1 VSTRRDANANAR
13 SFVRRECRARAAR
26 TATRS
31 FARAFVRPFVR
42 SFVVMESP
50 TRRVCEMTAE
60 ERRAY
65 VRALVRARAT
75 TTRTTT
81 RTAREEHEKDASR
94 GDDVGATTSDARTRG
109 RGRKEVKSRY
119 MDHRARQTTGRFD
132 FKVAD
137 EPPRTRTRTRTGA
150 AARMAAVPKVANRDR
165 RERLAGRHS
174 RAAIEAEVMARRAA
188 EETFSPRTH
197 GEARRDATRAGRFR
211 AEEMAKKALDALA
224 TPKTALWTRAAE
236 VKAAEEAE
244 VFEKSCTFAPKT
256 GRGPKTPATKP
267 ASERLYE
274 QAEMRAENRAR
285 ARTRVLETE
294 MENLTFT
301 PSVNPPTSDRVK
313 KNPPLHRRV
322 EQVLRE
328 KENVKS
334 EARIRV
340 EDERAKAYTF
350 RPVINPT
357 SDALARQRQEI
368 EREMG
373 EDETTRRSRRPDPTA
388 DADAELTFA
397 PKIARRSERVV
408 EELSR
413 QGKLGVGFLERQRD
427 FSERVTRRVEERR
440 AMVDEECT
448 FTPDIGRADE
458 VLRRGRHVYRLIET
472 PEERAE
478 RLAVEDARRK
488 RDEQREREREH
499 YEQFTYEPALNERSR
514 KLAPYATS
522 VDDLARDERRDLAR
536 RQAQAQREREFRE
549 EHTFEPNLGK
559 SETARR
565 ARQESQDGME
575 YGLDGDA
582 VSARI
587 ESHRREKEAALDIL
601 RKNAAYR
608 ELEEC
613 TFQPE
618 TTPHDPRA
626 MCAPSSSKVRGMDS
640 FLRKQA
646 AARRLEE
653 EKRARVAAAFLEN
666 IDDFDRRHRR
676 TIPEPF
682 SVAENIDE
690 KAESRRKALAE
701 ERIRREMEECTFAP
715 DTSRPSR
722 RRR

>member
-1 VSTRRDANANAR
+1 
-13 SFVRRECRARAAR
+13 
-26 TATRS
+26 
-31 FARAFVRPFVR
+31 
-42 SFVVMESP
+42 MESP
-50 TRRVCEMTAE
+50 TTTRRVCEMTAE
-60 ERRAY
+60 ERRAH
-65 VRALVRARAT
+65 VRALVRARPPPPRARE
-75 TTRTTT
+75 TTR
-81 RTAREEHEKDASR
+81 EEAAEENLAEEASR
-94 GDDVGATTSDARTRG
+94 ARSWRGVTSRYMEPRRTPGARREDEDAGTGTAARRRRRARTRS
-109 RGRKEVKSRY
+109 V
-119 MDHRARQTTGRFD
+119 ARDGERP
-132 FKVAD
+132 
-137 EPPRTRTRTRTGA
+137 E
-150 AARMAAVPKVANRDR
+150 VANRER
-165 RERLAGRHS
+165 CERLAGRHS
-174 RAAIEAEVMARRAA
+174 RVVVEAEVTARRAA

-197 GEARRDATRAGRFR
+197 GEARREKTRAGRFR
-211 AEEMAKKALDALA
+211 AEELAKRALDALA
-224 TPKTALWTRAAE
+224 TPKTALWTRAAN

-244 VFEKSCTFAPKT
+244 VFEKNCTFEPKT
-256 GRGPKTPATKP
+256 GRGPKTPTTKP
-267 ASERLYE
+267 ACERLYA
-274 QAEMRAENRAR
+274 QAETRIEKRAR
-285 ARTRVLETE
+285 ARARVLETE
-294 MENLTFT
+294 LENLTFT
-301 PSVNPPTSDRVK
+301 PAVNPPTSERVK

-334 EARIRV
+334 EARIKV

-357 SDALARQRQEI
+357 SEALARQRQEI

-373 EDETTRRSRRPDPTA
+373 EDDTARRSRRQDHAA

-413 QGKLGVGFLERQRD
+413 RGKLGVGFLERQRD
-427 FSERVTRRVEERR
+427 FSERATRRVEEQR
-440 AMVDEECT
+440 AVVDEECT
-448 FTPDIGRADE
+448 FTPDIGRADD

-472 PEERAE
+472 PEERSE
-478 RLAVEDARRK
+478 RLAVVDARRK

-499 YEQFTYEPALNERSR
+499 YEQFTYEPTLNERSR
-514 KLAPYATS
+514 ELAPYATS

-536 RQAQAQREREFRE
+536 RQARAQLEREFRE
-549 EHTFEPNLGK
+549 EHTFEPNLER
-559 SETARR
+559 SDRARR
-565 ARQESQDGME
+565 AREESQRGME
-575 YGLDGDA
+575 HGLDGDA

-587 ESHRREKEAALDIL
+587 ESHRREKEAALEIL

-618 TTPHDPRA
+618 TTAHDPRA
-626 MCAPSSSKVRGMDS
+626 MHAPSSSKVRGMDS

-701 ERIRREMEECTFAP
+701 ERVRREMAECTFAP
-715 DTSRPSR
+715 DTSRSSSR
-722 RRR
+722 ARR

>member
-1 VSTRRDANANAR
+1 
-13 SFVRRECRARAAR
+13 
-26 TATRS
+26 
-31 FARAFVRPFVR
+31 
-42 SFVVMESP
+42 MESP

-75 TTRTTT
+75 TTTT
-81 RTAREEHEKDASR
+81 RDEHDDEHDASR
-94 GDDVGATTSDARTRG
+94 GEDVGATTSDARTRG

-119 MDHRARQTTGRFD
+119 MDHRARQTGRFD

-137 EPPRTRTRTRTGA
+137 ERTTRTRRTVRTSA
-150 AARMAAVPKVANRDR
+150 AAVPEVANRDR

-244 VFEKSCTFAPKT
+244 VFEKNCTFAPKT
-256 GRGPKTPATKP
+256 GRGPKTPPTKP

-294 MENLTFT
+294 MENLTFM
-301 PSVNPPTSDRVK
+301 PSVNPPTSDKVK

-357 SDALARQRQEI
+357 SEALARQRQEI

-373 EDETTRRSRRPDPTA
+373 EDEMTRRSRRPDPTA

-413 QGKLGVGFLERQRD
+413 RGKLGVGFLERQRD
-427 FSERVTRRVEERR
+427 FTERATRRVEERR

-478 RLAVEDARRK
+478 RLAVDDARRK
-488 RDEQREREREH
+488 RDGQREREREH
-499 YEQFTYEPALNERSR
+499 YDQFTYEPALNERSR

-565 ARQESQDGME
+565 AREESQYGME

-587 ESHRREKEAALDIL
+587 EIHRREKEAALDIL

-653 EKRARVAAAFLEN
+653 EKRARAAAAFLEN

-715 DTSRPSR
+715 DTSRSSR